1 MRKTSCPLLSESE
14 RALSPKIR
22 IIRWG
27 GVGEVHRVEVYRSWK
42 VLLPFAFKE
51 FNKADDY
58 CNSNLNRTMP
68 AMAKLSSLLTCYF
81 VHFLLLNST
90 KLFC

>member
-51 FNKADDY
+51 FNKADD
-58 CNSNLNRTMP
+58 
-68 AMAKLSSLLTCYF
+68 LLQQQPKKNYASDGQAF
-81 VHFLLLNST
+81 FFINMLFHPFFIT
-90 KLFC
+90 K